1 MESAFWSAVVITFI
15 SYRYLAST
23 LHETQACSRWRTQSR
38 INPQLMVRQACFPPI
53 SQNFHNHIRLFFFAP
68 PSRECLILLNFNR
81 ARLSPMV
88 PHCAFIQSCFKDGN
102 FHHSIHLDSDRQ
114 RQSLPSHIIF
124 RLFFFFCM
132 VVLVTAHRG
141 FKLSAA
147 ASGWLVTS
155 IDSRLDWQAC
165 HRWSHWGLPRSTAA
179 ELADETR
186 GKKGPLML
194 GEGNGL
200 N

>member
-1 MESAFWSAVVITFI
+1 MRLRPAWDEEHKAESILSLWRGRLVSLQFHKISIT
-15 SYRYLAST
+15 
-23 LHETQACSRWRTQSR
+23 
-38 INPQLMVRQACFPPI
+38 
-53 SQNFHNHIRLFFFAP
+53 IRLFFFAP
-68 PSRECLILLNFNR
+68 LSRECLILLNFNR
-81 ARLSPMV
+81 ARLSPLV
-88 PHCAFIQSCFKDGN
+88 PRCAFIQSCFKDAN

-124 RLFFFFCM
+124 SFFFCM
-132 VVLVTAHRG
+132 VVLVTAHCG

-147 ASGWLVTS
+147 ASGWLVTR

-165 HRWSHWGLPRSTAA
+165 HTWSHWGLPRSTAA

>member
-1 MESAFWSAVVITFI
+1 MRLRTAWDEQHKAESILS
-15 SYRYLAST
+15 L
-23 LHETQACSRWRTQSR
+23 WRGRLVSLQFHK
-38 INPQLMVRQACFPPI
+38 NL
-53 SQNFHNHIRLFFFAP
+53 HNHIRLFFFAP

-81 ARLSPMV
+81 ARLPPLV
-88 PHCAFIQSCFKDGN
+88 HRCAFIQSCFKDAN
-102 FHHSIHLDSDRQ
+102 FHHSINLDSDWQ

-124 RLFFFFCM
+124 RFFFCT
-132 VVLVTAHRG
+132 VVLVTAHCG

-147 ASGWLVTS
+147 ASGWLVTRNEW
-155 IDSRLDWQAC
+155 RLDWQAC
-165 HRWSHWGLPRSTAA
+165 HTWSHWGLPRSTAA

-194 GEGNGL
+194 REGNGL